1 VQSLYHRQ
9 QGTFMIVDA
18 SKLVDAVD
26 AVTEPAVSV
35 DLPALERHL
44 QVLSPAERENLREA
58 LTNQGRAVL
67 ALNGK
72 PLTLQVRYRPERRG

>member
-1 VQSLYHRQ
+1 
-9 QGTFMIVDA
+9 MIVDA
-18 SKLVDAVD
+18 SKLIDAVD

-44 QVLSPAERENLREA
+44 QVLSPAERENLRET
-58 LTNQGRAVL
+58 LTSQGRAVL

-72 PLTLQVRYRPERRG
+72 PLTLQIRYRPERRG